1 MLAAQEIA
9 GSFAV
14 KDRNYTLLELEDML
28 LERSDEVIRKF
39 QF

>member
-1 MLAAQEIA
+1 MLAAQDIA
-9 GSFAV
+9 SSFAV
-14 KDRNYTLLELEDML
+14 KDQNYTLLELEDML